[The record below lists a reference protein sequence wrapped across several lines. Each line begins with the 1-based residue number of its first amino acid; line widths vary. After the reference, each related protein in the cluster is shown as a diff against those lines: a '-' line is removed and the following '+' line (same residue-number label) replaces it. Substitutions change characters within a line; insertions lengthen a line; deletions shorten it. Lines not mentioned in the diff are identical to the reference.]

1 MNQAFPQLLSLDLVL
16 EAAKDF
22 GLTEEEVC
30 QTALEVQF
38 PCWMDPSQ
46 ETPELLDQSE
56 DSPAL
61 VDQLAGALAR
71 AILDKQRLLI
81 AAAARRSS

>member
-1 MNQAFPQLLSLDLVL
+1 MNQDFPQLLSLDFVL

-22 GLTEEEVC
+22 GLTEEEVS

-38 PCWMDPSQ
+38 RCWMDPSH
-46 ETPELLDQSE
+46 ETPELVDQSE
-56 DSPAL
+56 DSPEL
-61 VDQLAGALAR
+61 MDQLAGALAR
-71 AILDKQRLLI
+71 AILDKQRRLI